1 MVIGQNDLR
10 GYQTLKKELESLDSL
25 IELTYNTYKSPALT
39 SSGAGHSNDPGDPV
53 TRALVRINKLKAKR
67 KELLARIREI
77 EDFVDNVDDSRERT
91 ILNYKYM
98 QGLTW
103 RRAKPCKGMRVMRC
117 SWSTIE
123 SGGNHIS
130 RSKILLFFCA
140 HNIKKCI
147 KIVKNN
153 TFLYKKIEIIAQKC
167 EKVQHHSAIR

>member
-25 IELTYNTYKSPALT
+25 IEMTYNTYKSPSLT

-67 KELLARIREI
+67 KELLARISEI

-103 RRAKPCKGMRVMRC
+103 RATCQTMQGH
-117 SWSTIE
+117 E
-123 SGGNHIS
+123 SYAMLMEYDRKWWESHQQ
-130 RSKILLFFCA
+130 
-140 HNIKKCI
+140 
-147 KIVKNN
+147 
-153 TFLYKKIEIIAQKC
+153 E
-167 EKVQHHSAIR
+167 